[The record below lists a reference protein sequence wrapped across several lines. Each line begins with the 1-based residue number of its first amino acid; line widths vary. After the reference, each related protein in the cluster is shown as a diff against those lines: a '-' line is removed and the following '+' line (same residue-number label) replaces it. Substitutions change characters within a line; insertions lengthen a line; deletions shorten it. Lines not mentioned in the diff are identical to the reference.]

1 MRRGRSLLG
10 GLLIGG
16 IAMAAASAV
25 PSPPWT
31 HRADLLSAPLPQPPP
46 TQEQILAAEI
56 QKLGEAFDGEAGIAV
71 LELADGWSVSH
82 NGDAHLPQQSV
93 SKLWV
98 AITVLNA
105 IDRGDFTLGDTV
117 VIHKEDLSVFHQPLR
132 DHVGPGGYRT
142 TVAKLLAAEIQQ
154 SDNAANDALI
164 RKVGGPWAVQVA
176 IVGKSLGE
184 IRFGPG
190 EKEMQSRAAGLTWKP
205 EYSFGRTF
213 WEDRDKLP
221 PEQRR
226 AALQAYLANPP
237 DAASPLDIV
246 DTLGRLQRGELLSAE
261 STAYLLKLMAG
272 TETGAGRL
280 RGGLAPGWTLQH
292 KTGTGQVMGQLATGH
307 NDVGLLTAPD
317 GRIYAVAVMIGQ
329 SRAPFETRQ
338 ELMRAVARAV
348 IASHR
353 PAESVCSPP
362 APCATL
368 TR

>member
-1 MRRGRSLLG
+1 MGQGRSLLG

-16 IAMAAASAV
+16 IAFAAASAV

-31 HRADLLSAPLPQPPP
+31 HKVDLLSAPLPAPPP
-46 TQEQILAAEI
+46 TQEEILQAEI
-56 QKLGEAFDGEAGIAV
+56 ESLGAAFDGEAGIAV
-71 LELADGWSVSH
+71 LDVTDGWSASF
-82 NGDAHLPQQSV
+82 NGDSHLPQQSV

-98 AITVLNA
+98 AIAVLNA
-105 IDRGDFTLGDTV
+105 IDRGDFTLSDTV

-132 DHVGPGGYRT
+132 NRVGPGGYR
-142 TVAKLLAAEIQQ
+142 ASIAQLLAAEIQH

-176 IVGKSLGE
+176 IVSKSLGE

-190 EKEMQSRAAGLTWKP
+190 EKEMQSQAAGLTWKP

-226 AALQAYLANPP
+226 AALEAYLANPP

-246 DTLGRLQRGELLSAE
+246 DTLGRLQRGELLSPD
-261 STAYLLKLMAG
+261 STAYLLKLMSG
-272 TETGAGRL
+272 TATGAGRL
-280 RGGLAPGWTLQH
+280 RGGLAPGWTLRH
-292 KTGTGQVMGQLATGH
+292 KTGTGQVMGRLATGH

-317 GRIYAVAVMIGQ
+317 GRVYAVAVMIGQ
-329 SRAPFETRQ
+329 SRAPFEARQ

-353 PAESVCSPP
+353 PADSACSPP

-368 TR
+368 AP

>member
-1 MRRGRSLLG
+1 MG

-16 IAMAAASAV
+16 IAMATAFAV
-25 PSPPWT
+25 PSPGRGPPD
-31 HRADLLSAPLPQPPP
+31 HLPPPRPVAPL
-46 TQEQILAAEI
+46 TQEQVLRAEI
-56 QKLGEAFDGEAGIAV
+56 ARLGSAFEGEAGIAV
-71 LELADGWSVSH
+71 LDVADGWSVDY
-82 NGDAHLPQQSV
+82 NGAAHLPQQSV

-105 IDRGDFTLGDTV
+105 VDRGDFALTDTV

-132 DHVGPGGYRT
+132 DRVGPGGYRAT
-142 TVAKLLAAEIQQ
+142 IAQLMAAEIQQ

-176 IVGKSLGE
+176 IVSKSLGE

-190 EKEMQSRAAGLTWKP
+190 EREMQSRAAGLNWKP

-221 PEQRR
+221 PAQRR
-226 AALQAYLANPP
+226 AALEAYLANPP

-246 DTLGRLQRGELLSAE
+246 DTLGRLQRGELLSPE
-261 STAYLLKLMAG
+261 STAYLLHLMAG
-272 TETGAGRL
+272 TETGGGRL
-280 RGGLAPGWTLQH
+280 RGGLAPGWLLQH
-292 KTGTGQVMGQLATGH
+292 KTGTGQIMGALATGH

-317 GRIYAVAVMIGQ
+317 GHVYAVAVMIGQ
-329 SRAPFETRQ
+329 SRSSFDARQ

-348 IASHR
+348 IASH
-353 PAESVCSPP
+353 PAM
-362 APCATL
+362 APRT
-368 TR
+368 

>member
-1 MRRGRSLLG
+1 MRRGRSLTG

-16 IAMAAASAV
+16 LVLTALSAA
-25 PSPPWT
+25 PSPPWIT
-31 HRADLLSAPLPQPPP
+31 QADFLSAPLPQPPL
-46 TQEQILAAEI
+46 TQEQVLRAQIER
-56 QKLGEAFDGEAGIAV
+56 LGGAFDGEAGIAV
-71 LELADGWSVSH
+71 LDVADGWSVDY
-82 NGDAHLPQQSV
+82 NGHAHLPQQSV

-105 IDRGDFTLGDTV
+105 IDRGDFKLDDTV

-132 DHVGPGGYRT
+132 DKVGPGGYQT
-142 TVAKLLAAEIQQ
+142 SIGQLLAAEIQQ

-164 RKVGGPWAVQVA
+164 RKVGGPWTVQVT
-176 IVGKSLGE
+176 IVSKSLGE

-190 EKEMQSRAAGLTWKP
+190 EREMQSRAAGLTWKP

-221 PEQRR
+221 PAKRR
-226 AALQAYLANPP
+226 AALEAYLANPP

-246 DTLGRLQRGELLSAE
+246 DTLGRLRRGELLSPE
-261 STAYLLKLMAG
+261 STAFLLHLMAG

-292 KTGTGQVMGQLATGH
+292 KTGTGQIMGSLATGH

-317 GRIYAVAVMIGQ
+317 GRVYAVAVMIGQ
-329 SRAPFETRQ
+329 SRAPFEARQ

-348 IASHR
+348 IASRR
-353 PAESVCSPP
+353 PFGTPRLPTPP
-362 APCATL
+362 P
-368 TR
+368 

>member
-1 MRRGRSLLG
+1 MARKRSLLG

-16 IAMAAASAV
+16 FVLAGLSAT

-31 HRADLLSAPLPQPPP
+31 RRADRLSAPPPRSPP
-46 TQEQILAAEI
+46 TQQQRLAADI
-56 QKLGEAFDGEAGIAV
+56 DHLGHAFDGQAGIAV
-71 LELADGWSVSH
+71 LDVADGWSVDF
-82 NGDAHLPQQSV
+82 NGRAHLPQQSV

-105 IDRGDFTLGDTV
+105 IDRGDFKLDDTV
-117 VIHKEDLSVFHQPLR
+117 VIHKEDLSLFHQPLR
-132 DHVGPGGYRT
+132 DKVGPGGYR
-142 TVAKLLAAEIQQ
+142 ASIAQLLKAEIQQ
-154 SDNAANDALI
+154 SDNAANDALV

-176 IVGKSLGE
+176 IVSKSLGE

-190 EKEMQSRAAGLTWKP
+190 EREMQSRAAGLTWKP

-213 WEDRDKLP
+213 WEDRDRLP
-221 PEQRR
+221 TATRR
-226 AALQAYLANPP
+226 AALAAYLADPP

-246 DTLGRLQRGELLSAE
+246 DTLGRLQRGELLSPA
-261 STAYLLKLMAG
+261 STAFLLNLMAG

-292 KTGTGQVMGQLATGH
+292 KTGTGQVMGSLATGQ

-317 GRIYAVAVMIGQ
+317 GRVYAVAVMIGQ
-329 SRAPFETRQ
+329 TRAPFEARQ
-338 ELMRAVARAV
+338 ELMQAVARAV

-353 PAESVCSPP
+353 PAAPSPA
-362 APCATL
+362 APS
-368 TR
+368 

>member
-1 MRRGRSLLG
+1 MIG
-10 GLLIGG
+10 GLAL
-16 IAMAAASAV
+16 AAISAV

-31 HRADLLSAPLPQPPP
+31 PTADLLSAPPPRPPP
-46 TQEQILAAEI
+46 TQQDILAADI
-56 QKLGEAFDGEAGIAV
+56 DRLGKAFDGEAGIAV
-71 LELADGWSVSH
+71 LDVENGWTVAH

-105 IDRGDFTLGDTV
+105 VDRGDFKLSDTV
-117 VIHKEDLSVFHQPLR
+117 VIRKEDLSVFHQPLR
-132 DHVGPGGYRT
+132 TRVGPSGYR
-142 TVAKLLAAEIQQ
+142 VSIDKLLAGEIQQ

-176 IVGKSLGE
+176 IVGKSLGD

-190 EKEMQSRAAGLTWKP
+190 EREMQTAAAGLTWKP

-213 WEDRDKLP
+213 WEDRDRLP

-246 DTLGRLQRGELLSAE
+246 ETLARLQRGELLSPD
-261 STAYLLKLMAG
+261 STAYLLKLMSG

-280 RGGLAPGWTLQH
+280 RGGLSPGWRLQH
-292 KTGTGQVMGQLATGH
+292 KTGTGQVMGRLATGH

-317 GRIYAVAVMIGQ
+317 GHVYAVAVMIGQ
-329 SRAPFETRQ
+329 SRSSFDERQ

-353 PAESVCSPP
+353 PEVPVP
-362 APCATL
+362 AA
-368 TR
+368 

>member
-1 MRRGRSLLG
+1 
-10 GLLIGG
+10 
-16 IAMAAASAV
+16 V

-31 HRADLLSAPLPQPPP
+31 HKPDLLAAPGPQPPP
-46 TQEQILAAEI
+46 TQEQILRAQIEA
-56 QKLGEAFDGEAGIAV
+56 LGAGFDGEAGIAV
-71 LELADGWSVSH
+71 LEVADGWAVDY
-82 NGDAHLPQQSV
+82 NGGAHLPQQSV

-105 IDRGDFTLGDTV
+105 IDRGDFGLDDTV
-117 VIHKEDLSVFHQPLR
+117 LIRKEDLSLFHQPLR
-132 DHVGPGGYRT
+132 DRVGPSGYRT
-142 TVAKLLAAEIQQ
+142 TVARLLAAEIQQ

-176 IVGKSLGE
+176 IVSKSLGE

-190 EKEMQSRAAGLTWKP
+190 EKEMQTRAAGLTWKP

-221 PEQRR
+221 ADQRR

-246 DTLGRLQRGELLSAE
+246 DTLARLHRGELLSPE
-261 STAYLLKLMAG
+261 STAYLLTLMAG

-280 RGGLAPGWTLQH
+280 RGGLEPGWRLQH
-292 KTGTGQVMGQLATGH
+292 KTGTGQVMGRLATGH

-317 GRIYAVAVMIGQ
+317 GRVYAVAVMIGQ
-329 SRAPFETRQ
+329 SRATFDARQ
-338 ELMRAVARAV
+338 ELMRSVARAV

-353 PAESVCSPP
+353 PAAATNIPP
-362 APCATL
+362 KVACGDPAGCDS
-368 TR
+368 

>member
-1 MRRGRSLLG
+1 MRRGRSIVG

-16 IAMAAASAV
+16 VAMAALSAV

-31 HRADLLSAPLPQPPP
+31 PTVDLLSAPAPRGPP
-46 TQEQILAAEI
+46 TQEEILRAEI
-56 QKLGEAFDGEAGIAV
+56 EQLGAAFDGEAGIAV
-71 LELADGWSVSH
+71 LDVSEGWAVNF

-98 AITVLNA
+98 AIAVLNGV
-105 IDRGDFTLGDTV
+105 DRGDFALTDTV
-117 VIHKEDLSVFHQPLR
+117 VIRKEDLSIFHQPIR
-132 DHVGPGGYRT
+132 DRVGPGGYR
-142 TVAKLLAAEIQQ
+142 ASIAQLLAAQIQQ

-176 IVGKSLGE
+176 IVSKSLGE

-190 EKEMQSRAAGLTWKP
+190 EKEMQTRAAGLTWRP

-213 WEDRDKLP
+213 WEDREKLP
-221 PEQRR
+221 PAERR
-226 AALQAYLANPP
+226 AALDAYLANPP

-246 DTLGRLQRGELLSAE
+246 DTLARLHAGELLSPE

-272 TETGAGRL
+272 TSTGGGRL
-280 RGGLAPGWTLQH
+280 RAGLEPGWTLQH
-292 KTGTGQVMGQLATGH
+292 KTGTGQVMGRLATGH

-317 GRIYAVAVMIGQ
+317 GKVYAVAVMIGQ
-329 SRAPFETRQ
+329 SRASFDARQ
-338 ELMRAVARAV
+338 ALMREVARAV

-353 PAESVCSPP
+353 PAGIAVTTPGP
-362 APCATL
+362 ATPVP
-368 TR
+368 

>member
-1 MRRGRSLLG
+1 MRRGRSILG

-16 IAMAAASAV
+16 VAMAALSAV

-31 HRADLLSAPLPQPPP
+31 PTADLLSAPAPRGPP
-46 TQEQILAAEI
+46 TQEEILRAEI
-56 QKLGEAFDGEAGIAV
+56 EQLGAAFDGEAGIAV
-71 LELADGWSVSH
+71 LDVSEGWAVNF

-98 AITVLNA
+98 AITVLNGV
-105 IDRGDFTLGDTV
+105 DRGDFALTDTV
-117 VIHKEDLSVFHQPLR
+117 VIRKEDLSIFHQPIR
-132 DHVGPGGYRT
+132 DRVGPGGYR
-142 TVAKLLAAEIQQ
+142 ASLSQLLAAQIQQ

-176 IVGKSLGE
+176 IVSKSLGE

-190 EKEMQSRAAGLTWKP
+190 EKEMQTRAAGLTWKP

-221 PEQRR
+221 PAERR
-226 AALQAYLANPP
+226 AALDAYLANPP
-237 DAASPLDIV
+237 DAASALDIV
-246 DTLGRLQRGELLSAE
+246 DTLARLHGGDLLSPE

-292 KTGTGQVMGQLATGH
+292 KTGTGQVMGRLATGH

-317 GRIYAVAVMIGQ
+317 GKVYAVAVMIGQ
-329 SRAPFETRQ
+329 SRASFDTRQ
-338 ELMRAVARAV
+338 ALMRDVARAI

-353 PAESVCSPP
+353 PVAGASLDT
-362 APCATL
+362 AG
-368 TR
+368 R

>member
-1 MRRGRSLLG
+1 MGQGRSLLG

-16 IAMAAASAV
+16 IAFAAVSAV

-31 HRADLLSAPLPQPPP
+31 RKVDLLSAPLPAPPP
-46 TQEQILAAEI
+46 TQEDILQAEI
-56 QKLGEAFDGEAGIAV
+56 ETLGEAFDGEAGIAV
-71 LELADGWSVSH
+71 LDVADGWSVSF
-82 NGDAHLPQQSV
+82 NGDSHLPQQSV

-98 AITVLNA
+98 AIAVLNA
-105 IDRGDFTLGDTV
+105 IDRGDFTLSDTV
-117 VIHKEDLSVFHQPLR
+117 VIHKEDLSVFHQPIR
-132 DHVGPGGYRT
+132 NRVGPGGYRA
-142 TVAKLLAAEIQQ
+142 TVAQLLAAEIQQ

-176 IVGKSLGE
+176 IVSKSLGE

-190 EKEMQSRAAGLTWKP
+190 EKEMQSQAAGLTWKP

-221 PEQRR
+221 PAQRR
-226 AALQAYLANPP
+226 AALEAYLANPP

-246 DTLGRLQRGELLSAE
+246 DTLGRLQRGELLSPD
-261 STAYLLKLMAG
+261 STAYLLKLMSG
-272 TETGAGRL
+272 TATGAGRL
-280 RGGLAPGWTLQH
+280 RAGLAPGWTLRH
-292 KTGTGQVMGQLATGH
+292 KTGTGQVMGRLATGH

-317 GRIYAVAVMIGQ
+317 GRVYAVAVMIGR
-329 SRAPFETRQ
+329 SKAPFEARQ

-353 PAESVCSPP
+353 PAEAV
-362 APCATL
+362 
-368 TR
+368 

>member
-1 MRRGRSLLG
+1 MGQGRSLLG

-16 IAMAAASAV
+16 IAFAAVSAV

-31 HRADLLSAPLPQPPP
+31 QKVDLLSAPLPAPPP
-46 TQEQILAAEI
+46 TQEEILQAEI
-56 QKLGEAFDGEAGIAV
+56 GTLGAAFDGEAGIAV
-71 LELADGWSVSH
+71 LDVADGWSASF

-98 AITVLNA
+98 AIAVLNA
-105 IDRGDFTLGDTV
+105 IDRGDFTLSDTV
-117 VIHKEDLSVFHQPLR
+117 VIHKEDLSVFHQPIR
-132 DHVGPGGYRT
+132 DRVGPGGYR
-142 TVAKLLAAEIQQ
+142 ASIAQLLAAEIQH

-176 IVGKSLGE
+176 IVSKSLGE

-190 EKEMQSRAAGLTWKP
+190 EKEMQSQAAGLTWKP

-226 AALQAYLANPP
+226 AALEAYLANPP

-246 DTLGRLQRGELLSAE
+246 DTLGRLQRGELLSPD
-261 STAYLLKLMAG
+261 STAYLLKLMSG
-272 TETGAGRL
+272 TATGAGRL
-280 RGGLAPGWTLQH
+280 RGGLEPGWTLRH
-292 KTGTGQVMGQLATGH
+292 KTGTGQVMGRLATGH

-317 GRIYAVAVMIGQ
+317 GRVYAVAVMIGQ
-329 SRAPFETRQ
+329 SKAPFEARQ

-353 PAESVCSPP
+353 PADLACSPP
-362 APCATL
+362 TPCATL
-368 TR
+368 TP

>member
-1 MRRGRSLLG
+1 MRQGRSWLG

-16 IAMAAASAV
+16 VAMAAVLAAPSA
-25 PSPPWT
+25 PRKS
-31 HRADLLSAPLPQPPP
+31 DLLGAPGPQAPL
-46 TQEQILAAEI
+46 TQEQVLRAEI
-56 QKLGEAFDGEAGIAV
+56 TRLGSGFDGQVGIAV
-71 LELADGWSVSH
+71 LDVADGWSVDY
-82 NGDAHLPQQSV
+82 NGQAHLPQQSV

-105 IDRGDFTLGDTV
+105 IDRGDFALTDTV
-117 VIHKEDLSVFHQPLR
+117 LIRKEDLSLFNQPLR
-132 DHVGPGGYRT
+132 DKVGPGGYR
-142 TVAKLLAAEIQQ
+142 ASIAQLLAAEIQQ

-190 EKEMQSRAAGLTWKP
+190 EKEMQTRAAGLTWKP

-213 WEDRDKLP
+213 WEDRDRLP
-221 PEQRR
+221 PAQRR
-226 AALQAYLANPP
+226 AALEAYLANPP

-246 DTLGRLQRGELLSAE
+246 DTLGRLNRGELLSAE
-261 STAYLLKLMAG
+261 STAYLLNLMAG

-280 RGGLAPGWTLQH
+280 RGGLSPGWRLQH
-292 KTGTGQVMGQLATGH
+292 KTGTGQIMGRLATGH

-317 GRIYAVAVMIGQ
+317 GRVYAVAVMIGQ
-329 SRAPFETRQ
+329 SRASFDARQ
-338 ELMRAVARAV
+338 ELMRSVARAV

-353 PAESVCSPP
+353 PAPS
-362 APCATL
+362 L
-368 TR
+368 TTADAAS